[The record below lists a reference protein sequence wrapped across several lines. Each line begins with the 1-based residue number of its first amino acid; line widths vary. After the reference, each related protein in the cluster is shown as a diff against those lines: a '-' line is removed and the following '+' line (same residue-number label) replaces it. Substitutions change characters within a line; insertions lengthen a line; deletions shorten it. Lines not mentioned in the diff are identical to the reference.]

1 MVARTDV
8 VTSSYTEPRPHHVL
22 YILAPLF
29 LAYISGPAGLSF
41 SFTPSPPVVQKVL
54 YVGDHMFADILRS
67 KRTLGWR
74 TCLIVPE
81 LESEMNANRENRDLR

>member
-1 MVARTDV
+1 MWISAAGTGYIVFNLSAVYV
-8 VTSSYTEPRPHHVL
+8 VVSAFLLS
-22 YILAPLF
+22 PLRKK
-29 LAYISGPAGLSF
+29 L
-41 SFTPSPPVVQKVL
+41 L

>member
-1 MVARTDV
+1 MEWVNTR
-8 VTSSYTEPRPHHVL
+8 
-22 YILAPLF
+22 ILL
-29 LAYISGPAGLSF
+29 LSDQNCVCV
-41 SFTPSPPVVQKVL
+41 FTFIYAIMFVRSKKLL